1 MGHGSGFGRGFGQVV
16 SVLALNF
23 DDPSLSPTK
32 DDNLAVKWFL
42 KRTKK
47 QKSWEL
53 PILIKSATKLL
64 VRLMVNQM
72 ASS

>member
-32 DDNLAVKWFL
+32 DDNFAVKWFL

-47 QKSWEL
+47 QKKLGIAHLKKSL
-53 PILIKSATKLL
+53 PLSFW
-64 VRLMVNQM
+64 
-72 ASS
+72 SF